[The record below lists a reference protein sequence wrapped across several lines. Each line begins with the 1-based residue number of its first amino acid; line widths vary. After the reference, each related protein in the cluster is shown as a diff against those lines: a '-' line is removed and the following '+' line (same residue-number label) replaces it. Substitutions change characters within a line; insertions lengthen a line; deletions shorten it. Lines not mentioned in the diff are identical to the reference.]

1 MITIYRRAEVIA
13 VCTRAEVLAGL
24 RSGRFELTDH
34 YDCAET
40 PEWISLTHFE
50 SRRYEIAPP
59 TRVVETETS
68 EPTHPILALLTLPFM
83 PFVVLFRLAGL
94 VAEHLSKA
102 LDFTVV
108 LSLSLIVGLV
118 IAAATGLL
126 LFYAPAAAAILLT
139 LYMYNRKDPPQ

>member
-13 VCTRAEVLAGL
+13 RCTRAEVLAGL

-50 SRRYEIAPP
+50 SRRYEIAAP
-59 TRVVETETS
+59 TPVVEAELS
-68 EPTHPILALLTLPFM
+68 EPTHPILALLALPLM
-83 PFVVLFRLAGL
+83 PFVALFRLAGW

-102 LDFTVV
+102 LDITVV
-108 LSLSLIVGLV
+108 LSLALIVGLV

-126 LFYAPAAAAILLT
+126 IFYAPAAAAILLT
-139 LYMYNRKDPPQ
+139 LYLHNRKR

>member
-13 VCTRAEVLAGL
+13 RCTRAEVLAGL

-50 SRRYEIAPP
+50 SRRYEIAAPNP
-59 TRVVETETS
+59 VEEVETS
-68 EPTHPILALLTLPFM
+68 EPTHPILALLALPLM
-83 PFVVLFRLAGL
+83 PFVALFRLAGWA
-94 VAEHLSKA
+94 AEYLSKA

-108 LSLSLIVGLV
+108 LSLALIVGLV

-126 LFYAPAAAAILLT
+126 IFYAPAAAAILFT
-139 LYMYNRKDPPQ
+139 LYLHNRKDPPQ

>member
-13 VCTRAEVLAGL
+13 VCTRGEVLAGL

-50 SRRYEIAPP
+50 SRRYEIAAP
-59 TRVVETETS
+59 TPVVETES
-68 EPTHPILALLTLPFM
+68 PEPTHPILALLALPFM
-83 PFVVLFRLAGL
+83 PFVVLFRLAGW

-108 LSLSLIVGLV
+108 LSLALIVGLV

-126 LFYAPAAAAILLT
+126 IFYAPAAAAILLT

>member
-13 VCTRAEVLAGL
+13 RCTRAEVLAGL

-50 SRRYEIAPP
+50 SRRYEIAAP
-59 TRVVETETS
+59 TPVVETES
-68 EPTHPILALLTLPFM
+68 PEPTHSILALLTLPFM
-83 PFVVLFRLAGL
+83 PFVVLFRLAGW

-108 LSLSLIVGLV
+108 LSLALIVGLV

-126 LFYAPAAAAILLT
+126 IFYAPAAAAILLT
-139 LYMYNRKDPPQ
+139 LYMYNRKR

>member
-13 VCTRAEVLAGL
+13 RCTRAEVLAGL

-50 SRRYEIAPP
+50 SRRYEIAAPNP
-59 TRVVETETS
+59 VEEVETS
-68 EPTHPILALLTLPFM
+68 EPTHPILALLALPLM
-83 PFVVLFRLAGL
+83 PFVALFRLAGWA
-94 VAEHLSKA
+94 AEYLSKA

-108 LSLSLIVGLV
+108 LSLALIAGLV

-126 LFYAPAAAAILLT
+126 IFYAPAAAAILLT

>member
-13 VCTRAEVLAGL
+13 VCTRAEVRQGL
-24 RSGRFELTDH
+24 KSGRFELTDH

-50 SRRYEIAPP
+50 SRRYEIAAP
-59 TRVVETETS
+59 TPVVETETS

-83 PFVVLFRLAGL
+83 PFVVLFRLAGW
-94 VAEHLSKA
+94 VAEHLGTA

-108 LSLSLIVGLV
+108 LSLALIVGLV

-126 LFYAPAAAAILLT
+126 IFYAPAAAAILLT
-139 LYMYNRKDPPQ
+139 LYMYNRKDTPQ